1 VVYPANG
8 SLLLKEDSWPQAA
21 RWILTEFQMSE
32 EGAQRG
38 NATPR
43 FIIAQNQKIVL
54 TAAGNAGW
62 KEKVWPKI
70 AEMTGTK
77 A

>member
-1 VVYPANG
+1 
-8 SLLLKEDSWPQAA
+8 
-21 RWILTEFQMSE
+21 MSD

-43 FIIAQNQKIVL
+43 FIIAQDRKIVL
-54 TAAGNAGW
+54 TATGNAGW
-62 KEKVWPKI
+62 KEKIWPRIK
-70 AEMTGTK
+70 EMTGTD

>member
-1 VVYPANG
+1 
-8 SLLLKEDSWPQAA
+8 
-21 RWILTEFQMSE
+21 MSD

-43 FIIAQNQKIVL
+43 FIIAQNQKIVI
-54 TAAGNAGW
+54 TATGNAGW
-62 KEKVWPKI
+62 KEQIWPRIK
-70 AEMTGTK
+70 EMKGTG

>member
-1 VVYPANG
+1 
-8 SLLLKEDSWPQAA
+8 
-21 RWILTEFQMSE
+21 MSD

-43 FIIAQNQKIVL
+43 FIIGQNQKIVL
-54 TAAGNAGW
+54 TATGNAGW
-62 KEKVWPKI
+62 KDTIWPKI
-70 AEMTGTK
+70 AQMTGTT